1 MDTSLN
7 GYAERFENALKEES
21 SFANYNKD
29 MAHAS
34 IIVCLGFRYAKRHI
48 RLLSHQL
55 DPVLYGSKW
64 FQDELTDF
72 LENRNGR
79 VQILLETDVD
89 EDHPVIALSTR
100 FDSLEVRQ
108 IPNDRLS
115 SYPFNFM
122 TVDDVGYRFEQNREY
137 PEATVVFNLNDDADF
152 EDLRKICVEW
162 FDSNWEAVDVKAL

>member
-7 GYAERFENALKEES
+7 GYAERFEKALTEGS

-34 IIVCLGFRYAKRHI
+34 IIVCLGFRYAKRHV

-72 LENRNGR
+72 LENRSGR
-79 VQILLETDVD
+79 VQILLETDVA
-89 EDHPVIALSTR
+89 EGHPVIALGAKYDT
-100 FDSLEVRQ
+100 FEVRR
-108 IPNDRLS
+108 IRDDLVSN
-115 SYPFNFM
+115 YPFNFM

-137 PEATVVFNLNDDADF
+137 PEATVVFNLNDDPDF

-162 FDSNWEAVDVKAL
+162 FDSNWEAHGVKAL